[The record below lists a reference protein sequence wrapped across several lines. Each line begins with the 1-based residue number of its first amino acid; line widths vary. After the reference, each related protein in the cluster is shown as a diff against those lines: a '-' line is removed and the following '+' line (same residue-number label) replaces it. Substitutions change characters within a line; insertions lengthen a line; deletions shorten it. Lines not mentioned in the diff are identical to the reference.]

1 MVIILLFSSCSK
13 SFLENTNENVTNMNS
28 FEPQNIPIGE
38 KLKNP
43 YSVANMKEAL
53 KVVKGS
59 NKDFIISEKDIK
71 PTHLINSF

>member
-1 MVIILLFSSCSK
+1 
-13 SFLENTNENVTNMNS
+13 MNS